1 MGAVSLIKL
10 LKNMLLHIFR
20 HSVTVIDNGNRKLS
34 YPFADIDVNYT
45 ADRRMLDSIVKYVD
59 PNLL

>member
-1 MGAVSLIKL
+1 
-10 LKNMLLHIFR
+10 MLLHIFR
-20 HSVTVIDNGNRKLS
+20 HSVTMIGNGYRKLS
-34 YPFADIDVNYT
+34 IRLPDIDVNYT